1 MTMRWE
7 RCLQQPGRGAQQRGS
22 QAAGLGP
29 RGDGPAGSDRLKAG
43 PSFKEGGLSLC
54 RCQRKPTHHPRGRG
68 GQATCPGTQ
77 TSGQVPEGLLGLHAR
92 ASKRSLSAA
101 SRPPEKMTLP
111 KWGAGLQ
118 DSAQT
123 ALSPSPSVPQRRPL
137 PSSPAQR
144 PVPLRAASLLGPP
157 RPSGVSCEPG
167 PALWPNTLRA
177 MSPRPA
183 QRTARLVVLLSSS
196 KEVGRGGR
204 RGSGTPQG
212 LGPRPSG
219 RGAGPPTATPPPPPP
234 RGPRPA
240 PPPPA
245 GKRAGGTGRPGEGPR
260 HPRCSRVWSFSPSPR
275 LRSLLF
281 FF

>member
-1 MTMRWE
+1 
-7 RCLQQPGRGAQQRGS
+7 
-22 QAAGLGP
+22 
-29 RGDGPAGSDRLKAG
+29 
-43 PSFKEGGLSLC
+43 
-54 RCQRKPTHHPRGRG
+54 
-68 GQATCPGTQ
+68 
-77 TSGQVPEGLLGLHAR
+77 
-92 ASKRSLSAA
+92 
-101 SRPPEKMTLP
+101 MTLP

-212 LGPRPSG
+212 LGPRPSALGEGSRPSHGHSATAAASGAKASTTSSCGEAG
-219 RGAGPPTATPPPPPP
+219 RWDGPPW
-234 RGPRPA
+234 
-240 PPPPA
+240 
-245 GKRAGGTGRPGEGPR
+245 GGTSAPTLLSGL
-260 HPRCSRVWSFSPSPR
+260 VLLSFASSVFPSF
-275 LRSLLF
+275 LLLKNHVMFSSLLQPGPTRF
-281 FF
+281 LILSTEKLHFTFHSLCSLLRNIR

>member
-1 MTMRWE
+1 
-7 RCLQQPGRGAQQRGS
+7 
-22 QAAGLGP
+22 
-29 RGDGPAGSDRLKAG
+29 
-43 PSFKEGGLSLC
+43 
-54 RCQRKPTHHPRGRG
+54 
-68 GQATCPGTQ
+68 
-77 TSGQVPEGLLGLHAR
+77 
-92 ASKRSLSAA
+92 
-101 SRPPEKMTLP
+101 MTLP

-196 KEVGRGGR
+196 KDGEGGGEAR
-204 RGSGTPQG
+204 FRNSPGT
-212 LGPRPSG
+212 RPSG

-234 RGPRPA
+234 PPQGPRPA

-281 FF
+281 F